1 MFIGHYAVALGA
13 KRVSPGVSLG
23 TLFLATQMVDL
34 LWPLFLLLGFE
45 HVRID
50 PGNTVMTPL
59 DFYDYPI
66 THSLLGAVAWSLLTG
81 LLYYGFRS
89 NIRNTLVIAC
99 TVFSHWILDLLTH
112 RPDLPLGFG
121 STVYVGLGL
130 WNSLWGTLLLE
141 LCLFLAGLFLYVR
154 CTRARDRIGSYG
166 FWSLAVVL
174 VLIYAGNLF
183 GPPPPNESAIA
194 VAGNAGWVFV
204 FWAYLVDRHREP
216 LTGIPRTPDVKRT

>member
-13 KRVSPGVSLG
+13 KRVAPGVSLG
-23 TLFLATQMVDL
+23 TLFFATQMVDL

-89 NIRNTLVIAC
+89 NIRNALVVAG
-99 TVFSHWILDLLTH
+99 TVLSHWILDLLTH

-141 LCLFLAGLFLYVR
+141 LGLFLSGLFLYAR
-154 CTRARDRIGSYG
+154 YTGARDRFGSYG
-166 FWSLAVVL
+166 LWSLTLVL
-174 VLIYAGNLF
+174 MLIYAGNLF
-183 GPPPPNESAIA
+183 GPPPPSEAAIA
-194 VAGNAGWVFV
+194 LAGNFSWVFV
-204 FWAYLVDRHREP
+204 IWAYGVDRHRDP
-216 LTGIPRTPDVKRT
+216 LTGNTRIPHAART

>member
-13 KRVSPGVSLG
+13 KRAAPGVSLG

-89 NIRNTLVIAC
+89 NVRNALVVAG
-99 TVFSHWILDLLTH
+99 TVLSHWILDLLTH

-141 LCLFLAGLFLYVR
+141 LCLFLAGLFLYTG
-154 CTRARDRIGSYG
+154 CTRARDRYGSYG
-166 FWSLAVVL
+166 LWSLAAILLL
-174 VLIYAGNLF
+174 VYAGNIF
-183 GPPPPNESAIA
+183 GPPPPSEAAIA
-194 VAGNAGWVFV
+194 IAGNAGWVFV
-204 FWAYLVDRHREP
+204 VWAYVVDRHREP
-216 LTGIPRTPDVKRT
+216 LNGITRTQQVA

>member
-13 KRVSPGVSLG
+13 KKVAPGVSLG

-89 NIRNTLVIAC
+89 NVRNALVVAGAVI
-99 TVFSHWILDLLTH
+99 SHWILDLLTH

-141 LCLFLAGLFLYVR
+141 LSLFLAGLFLYAG
-154 CTRARDRIGSYG
+154 CTRARDRYGSYG
-166 FWSLAVVL
+166 LWSLAAVL
-174 VLIYAGNLF
+174 LLIYAGNLF
-183 GPPPPNESAIA
+183 GPPPPSEAAIA
-194 VAGNAGWVFV
+194 LAGNASWLFV
-204 FWAYLVDRHREP
+204 FWAYGVDRHREP
-216 LTGIPRTPDVKRT
+216 GEGGTRTPHPARS